1 MMMMTMMMMMVLMM
15 IIGLSGYPTTPIGCF
30 QRANL
35 TSGSPSVAPIDIC
48 LTNTQRQI
56 HRGKYAKAKHTQ
68 RQIRKDSFFV
78 TPPPL
83 SFPMLQIN
91 EFRLGQLSARQI
103 LVTIDFQKLGFPNF
117 NFLGG
122 VAIANKQKYK

>member
-35 TSGSPSVAPIDIC
+35 TSGSPSVAPIDIR

-56 HRGKYAKAKHTQ
+56 HNDKYTEANTQ
-68 RQIRKDSFFV
+68 RQKNILEIATKVNCHQGTFSRLTSLLSLSLEQNPLKALSPALL
-78 TPPPL
+78 TPSL
-83 SFPMLQIN
+83 RVIYHN
-91 EFRLGQLSARQI
+91 
-103 LVTIDFQKLGFPNF
+103 TIS
-117 NFLGG
+117 
-122 VAIANKQKYK
+122 